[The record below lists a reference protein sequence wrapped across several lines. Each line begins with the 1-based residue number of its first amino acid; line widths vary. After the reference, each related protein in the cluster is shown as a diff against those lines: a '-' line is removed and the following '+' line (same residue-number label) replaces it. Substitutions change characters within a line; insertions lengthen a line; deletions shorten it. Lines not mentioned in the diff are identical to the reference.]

1 MRARGCRQRG
11 SKQRAYRRAARS
23 AACLASGHMIVWPRH
38 SARVTRT
45 PAATRASRGHMIMW
59 PTSSRLVIVW
69 PTSSRPRRAGTAATH
84 VWRCAPRVATWSCG
98 HVKPRH
104 ARRRRVVSPPRA
116 ARATQDAQGRQV
128 ERPGASAPQSAAVA
142 GAPWSTRCWPA
153 RVRPAERAGGLV
165 GGRRAGEP
173 ARGRAAT
180 AARSAR
186 VPMSRVPMSLAPS
199 ARTSEHR
206 PYSPD
211 QGALRGLPA
220 GDRAHTGRCGQTNGK
235 AIGTL
240 PRDASLPAARGPFR
254 RRGAVTTEPRR
265 PGGPRG
271 YQDGVR
277 RRPAA
282 SKRPTLA
289 EYRRQASAPTQ
300 FPGDRGL
307 RAPHVYQPRAGHH
320 APPAAPWQPCSDADT
335 AAANRE
341 HRRPDREYPPI
352 STRSSAVI
360 PPRPGT
366 AKSPCNTA
374 TPRPSA
380 VSRCTGNSAADRNQ

>member
-45 PAATRASRGHMIMW
+45 PAATRASRGHMIVW

-128 ERPGASAPQSAAVA
+128 ERPGASAPRSAAVA

-206 PYSPD
+206 RI
-211 QGALRGLPA
+211 ART
-220 GDRAHTGRCGQTNGK
+220 RAPWEGSRL
-235 AIGTL
+235 AIGPTQAAAGKQMGKRSEHC
-240 PRDASLPAARGPFR
+240 PGTPVYRPPGARSGAAAR
-254 RRGAVTTEPRR
+254 
-265 PGGPRG
+265 
-271 YQDGVR
+271 
-277 RRPAA
+277 
-282 SKRPTLA
+282 
-289 EYRRQASAPTQ
+289 
-300 FPGDRGL
+300 
-307 RAPHVYQPRAGHH
+307 
-320 APPAAPWQPCSDADT
+320 
-335 AAANRE
+335 
-341 HRRPDREYPPI
+341 
-352 STRSSAVI
+352 
-360 PPRPGT
+360 
-366 AKSPCNTA
+366 
-374 TPRPSA
+374 
-380 VSRCTGNSAADRNQ
+380 

>member
-23 AACLASGHMIVWPRH
+23 AACLASGHMIVWPCH

-45 PAATRASRGHMIMW
+45 PAATRVSRGHMLVW

-69 PTSSRPRRAGTAATH
+69 PTSSRPCRAGTATH

-98 HVKPRH
+98 HVKPR
-104 ARRRRVVSPPRA
+104 RRRRRA
-116 ARATQDAQGRQV
+116 AAC
-128 ERPGASAPQSAAVA
+128 APRSAAVA
-142 GAPWSTRCWPA
+142 GAPWSARCWPA
-153 RVRPAERAGGLV
+153 PVRPVERAGGLV
-165 GGRRAGEP
+165 GGRRAGGP
-173 ARGRAAT
+173 ARGRAAI

-206 PYSPD
+206 RYSLD
-211 QGALRGLPA
+211 QGALGGLPA

-254 RRGAVTTEPRR
+254 RRGALTTEPRR

-277 RRPAA
+277 RRLAA
-282 SKRPTLA
+282 SKRPTWA
-289 EYRRQASAPTQ
+289 EYRRQVSAPTQ

-307 RAPHVYQPRAGHH
+307 RAPHV
-320 APPAAPWQPCSDADT
+320 
-335 AAANRE
+335 
-341 HRRPDREYPPI
+341 
-352 STRSSAVI
+352 
-360 PPRPGT
+360 
-366 AKSPCNTA
+366 
-374 TPRPSA
+374 
-380 VSRCTGNSAADRNQ
+380 